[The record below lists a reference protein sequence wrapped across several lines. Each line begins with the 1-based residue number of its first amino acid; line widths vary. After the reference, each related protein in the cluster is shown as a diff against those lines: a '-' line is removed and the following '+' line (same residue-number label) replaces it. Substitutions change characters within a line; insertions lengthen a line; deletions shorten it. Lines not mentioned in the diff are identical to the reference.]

1 VAAIDETIVARALD
15 LLKPACFEWN
25 VTKNELKYNKQLL
38 TLLNLPETHLISF
51 EEVVSSR
58 YVADKDLIQKEY
70 ATITDL
76 AKKLQSDTKGVDF
89 IPRQQENVFRVINAS
104 GEVKWVKSSS
114 TLFIDRVSD
123 FRSGVTSPELK
134 YICVI
139 DSVESVWTKFKE
151 EAQKER
157 EHNHEGELEGIA
169 EAIPHL
175 VWATE
180 PSGSVTYFNDRWTQ
194 YTGYSLENSGGWQW
208 LYNSVHPEDID
219 RTNDTWNISTKTGQ
233 PYDIEYRL
241 KCQNGS
247 YRWFLGR
254 GVPIKRADGTIM
266 RWFGTCTD
274 INDQKEL
281 EQRSRAAET
290 HLRLVMSNIPVSLF
304 TVDKN
309 GTITFANDNK
319 AFKEFNFSSSHVGQ
333 SSYDF
338 IAAKGHDEFPSLVER
353 ALRGESFG
361 TEVEYMAHVF
371 SIHYSPLRNEQEE
384 ITGAAIVTND
394 ITIQKEAEN
403 LAVRE
408 QSAIKVA
415 QMKSEFLS
423 TMSHEI
429 RTPLNGIIGMSE
441 LLAETKL
448 TEEQEKYLTI
458 IQSSGSHLL
467 TLIND
472 ILDYSKIDSG
482 KLVLEMKDFNAIALL
497 ESSVTFFLQKFKSK
511 ELKVSLSVDQ
521 SLTDV
526 TMTADEGRLAQILIN
541 LVSNAIKFTP
551 ANGSISVRVAP
562 ITKAETSMLQSDNKK
577 LVLDNV
583 MKGDHQPN
591 HVDNDVIHATVTSSI
606 NHHVTDNAISKHE
619 PLNVLFVVKDNGIGV
634 SQEIQERLFSP
645 FFQALGTNRKF
656 GGTGLGLSICK
667 KLSEL
672 MKGEIG
678 VVSQEGEGSIFWFE
692 IPIYARTAIQVDD
705 AEQVPAHH
713 VENSMHEELS
723 AEKVPTTPRANVLVV
738 EDHPVNQKLMILTLK
753 KLGCQVTAVNNGLEA
768 LSVLYKDKK
777 QFDIIYMDC
786 HMPLLDG
793 YATSKSIREHE
804 KQDNERRVPIVALTA
819 AALPG
824 DREKCLE
831 SGMDD
836 YITKPVT
843 RNVLLASLKKWPFLS

>member
-1 VAAIDETIVARALD
+1 
-15 LLKPACFEWN
+15 
-25 VTKNELKYNKQLL
+25 
-38 TLLNLPETHLISF
+38 
-51 EEVVSSR
+51 
-58 YVADKDLIQKEY
+58 
-70 ATITDL
+70 
-76 AKKLQSDTKGVDF
+76 
-89 IPRQQENVFRVINAS
+89 
-104 GEVKWVKSSS
+104 
-114 TLFIDRVSD
+114 
-123 FRSGVTSPELK
+123 
-134 YICVI
+134 
-139 DSVESVWTKFKE
+139 
-151 EAQKER
+151 
-157 EHNHEGELEGIA
+157 
-169 EAIPHL
+169 
-175 VWATE
+175 
-180 PSGSVTYFNDRWTQ
+180 
-194 YTGYSLENSGGWQW
+194 
-208 LYNSVHPEDID
+208 
-219 RTNDTWNISTKTGQ
+219 
-233 PYDIEYRL
+233 
-241 KCQNGS
+241 
-247 YRWFLGR
+247 
-254 GVPIKRADGTIM
+254 VPIKRADGTIM

-319 AFKEFNFSSSHVGQ
+319 AFKEFNFSKSNFCTEEEPGQSVKMSFLICHTVGSSHVGQ

-692 IPIYARTAIQVDD
+692 IPIYARTAMYVSKHMLLYND
-705 AEQVPAHH
+705 P
-713 VENSMHEELS
+713 S
-723 AEKVPTTPRANVLVV
+723 
-738 EDHPVNQKLMILTLK
+738 
-753 KLGCQVTAVNNGLEA
+753 NG
-768 LSVLYKDKK
+768 YK
-777 QFDIIYMDC
+777 
-786 HMPLLDG
+786 
-793 YATSKSIREHE
+793 
-804 KQDNERRVPIVALTA
+804 
-819 AALPG
+819 
-824 DREKCLE
+824 
-831 SGMDD
+831 
-836 YITKPVT
+836 
-843 RNVLLASLKKWPFLS
+843 